1 MILYHCLP
9 RKYLTEQIKG
19 DKFYSYHDR
28 QPYAKQRQGSG
39 NLGIWCTEHFDTA
52 LRASQYDDD
61 LVVLEINTDIP
72 KRKTLRY
79 ENHGDF
85 LDMHNGDYYIL
96 REKKIPLAHVNIL
109 EVA

>member
-19 DKFYSYHDR
+19 DKFCSYHDR
-28 QPYAKQRQGSG
+28 QPYAQKAPG
-39 NLGIWCTEHFDTA
+39 NLGIWCTEHPYNA
-52 LRASQYDDD
+52 YRASNHFHHADD

-72 KRKTLRY
+72 KRKQLRY

-85 LDMHNGDYYIL
+85 VNKNNGDYYIL

-109 EVA
+109 E